1 MKNFTQSPKEI
12 FTIITL
18 ITLLSIAA
26 VNTIY
31 AQDQDGDGVLQVD
44 DLDDD
49 NDGVLDVVEGFGYNI
64 YSSTCVGEG
73 SIFIF
78 NKPALESGTALSAGA
93 IYRFSDV
100 VAGKDALVTIV
111 SVTNATITSID
122 DDTIGIADA
131 FQPGLTFD
139 NVVGTPGAEFKI
151 EIVDSG
157 MSTPLFIKSIGGVMS
172 DVDGVKSIRESYI
185 VKNVSGYAF
194 SNPTTVTAS
203 DLGGGLLQFDSDG
216 TKQTNTLTQDSDL
229 KVFFQNRNVYS
240 MSITFQAI
248 KDSTSTFSWYLTR
261 FMSFYANECSF
272 QTLTAPDVTITDL
285 INFDGDGL
293 ADYLDRDSDNDG
305 IPDLVEAGGVDT
317 DGDGVVDSNTDTNN
331 NGYYDVYDIF
341 NSGVLITDSD
351 TDGDG
356 ERNRVDLDA
365 DGDGITDLMESKG
378 IDSDQDGLIDSYTDT
393 DSDGYSDNVDGDVGN
408 DNISENMSNSSLV
421 TGADT
426 NADGIPNS
434 YPNANRDA
442 NGSPN
447 FLDLDADDDG
457 IVDNTEAQLTSG
469 YIAAA
474 GADTDRDGIDDNY
487 DSIVGYGGSGA
498 FPINNDG
505 SGNRDFLDLNSDYD
519 NELDAI
525 EAHDTNGDGVVNGSD
540 TPSANTG
547 LFLGVDIDGDG
558 IDDGFDNN
566 TTFADPTNSGL
577 TPMSHPD
584 VDGITVE
591 RDWREITPRSA
602 TIDFDGVDDY
612 LDTTTFINA
621 WGESTIMAWVKLD
634 NSFSN
639 AAFIAGQRMFNIEIT
654 NTKAFKIN
662 INVNN
667 TTAYTVQTVPVTTNL
682 WYHITGVFS
691 SADSELKIY
700 LNGNLVSQIAL
711 PAVCWLSNNSVN
723 TDGGLSVGRY
733 PGNNTKYFK
742 GSIDEVRVFSGALKD
757 SQIHQMICQEIE
769 IVGGNIRGI
778 VIDKDIVDN
787 GTASKIAS
795 STLEAYYPMTD
806 MLANKSTDKSTF
818 GRDIA
823 LHNIETIQD
832 QTAPMPYVTKA
843 GGDGNWSNNNNWL
856 HGDVWDI
863 TGVHPDCAIV
873 KIEDDLKTNVS
884 HNTIGLLIDS
894 GVKLE
899 VNNDVGITNTWYV
912 KLDGEID
919 LVGESQLI
927 QETFSE
933 LDVTSTGS
941 LERDQQGK
949 GDIYSYNFWS
959 SPVGSINATTINDAC
974 SINEVL
980 RDGTDANN
988 PQNITWVSGYDGAPT
1003 TPITLSSFWLFTF
1016 DNQVEE
1022 YASWQQVNQ
1031 TQDVKIGLGYTMK
1044 GSGSGSTSNTQNYTY
1059 VGKPNN
1065 GDISHALTAS
1075 NTSLLGNPYP
1085 SALDADQFI
1094 LDNIGVI
1101 EEDGDVIGAG
1111 VTTGALYFWEH
1122 FATNNSHVLAEY
1134 HGGYSTYNLSGA
1146 TMAIPDPM
1154 VSSNGTGSVLPK
1166 QYIPVGQGFFV
1177 EGGEGGIVQFNNGQ
1191 RVFQKESGGNSVF
1204 TRTSETTTS
1213 TSSNVSPP
1221 RADINRLYFNITLPD
1236 GPQRQLLLAVK
1247 EGTTQGVDFG
1257 YDAKLLDV
1265 NPTDIA
1271 WSLAD
1276 DTYVIQTIG
1285 ELTEDLE
1292 VPLHVKSASE
1302 GIGYFSIEE
1311 LQGIDPEIE
1320 IYFVDK
1326 QENIYADL
1334 REDVVAFNLDIGEFS
1349 NRYAIVFKNTETV
1362 LANED
1367 LDEFTNNLI
1376 VFYNSSTQSI
1386 QVNNTMFFSA
1396 KNISLYTVLGQKVL
1410 SSKKEYKHVKDI
1422 SVPVS
1427 VVTGT
1432 YLVRFEYNDGSM
1444 VAKKIII
1451 K

>member
-12 FTIITL
+12 FAIITL
-18 ITLLSIAA
+18 ITLFSIATI
-26 VNTIY
+26 NTIR
-31 AQDQDGDGVLQVD
+31 AQDQDGDGIMQVD

-64 YSSTCVGEG
+64 YNSTCVGEG
-73 SIFIF
+73 SVFVF
-78 NKPALESGTALSAGA
+78 KNPTLDSGTALSTGA
-93 IYRFSDV
+93 VYRFSNV

-111 SVTNATITSID
+111 AIKNATITSID

-131 FQPGLTFD
+131 FQPGLTFN
-139 NVVGTPGAEFKI
+139 NVIGTPGAEFKI

-172 DVDGVKSIRESYI
+172 DVDGVSSLRESYI

-194 SNPTTVTAS
+194 SGVTTLTAT
-203 DLGGGLLQFDSDG
+203 DLGGGLLQFTSDG
-216 TKQTNTLTQDSDL
+216 TKQTNTLTQDPDL

-248 KDSTSTFSWYLTR
+248 KTSTTTFSPYLKR
-261 FMSFYANECSF
+261 FMSFYANECAF
-272 QTLTAPDVTITDL
+272 QSLVAPDVTITDL

-293 ADYLDRDSDNDG
+293 ADYLDRDADNDG

-341 NSGVLITDSD
+341 NGGVLIEDTDN
-351 TDGDG
+351 DGDG
-356 ERNRVDLDA
+356 EKNRVDLDA

-378 IDSDQDGLIDSYTDT
+378 IDTDQNGLIDSYTDT
-393 DSDGYSDNVDGDVGN
+393 DADGYSDNVDGDVGN
-408 DNISENMSNSSLV
+408 DNFPENMSNSSLV
-421 TGADT
+421 TGTDID
-426 NADGIPNS
+426 ADGIPNT
-434 YPNANRDA
+434 YPNANGDG

-457 IVDNTEAQLTSG
+457 IVDNTEAQLTSAYLVISG
-469 YIAAA
+469 I
-474 GADTDRDGIDDNY
+474 DTDRDGIDDNY
-487 DSIVGYGGSGA
+487 DSIIGYGGSGA

-519 NELDAI
+519 NELDSV

-540 TPSANTG
+540 SPVANTG

-566 TTFADPTNSGL
+566 TALADPTNSGL
-577 TPMSHPD
+577 TPMSHPNF
-584 VDGITVE
+584 DGMTVE
-591 RDWREITPRSA
+591 RDWREVEPKSA

-612 LDTTTFINA
+612 LDTPTFING

-639 AAFIAGQRMFNIEIT
+639 SAFIAGQRMFNIEIT
-654 NTKAFKIN
+654 NAKIVQVNVN
-662 INVNN
+662 INN
-667 TTAYTVQTVPVTTNL
+667 TTSYTVQTSPISTNM

-691 SADSELKIY
+691 NVNSELKIY
-700 LNGNLVSQIAL
+700 LNGNLISQIAV
-711 PAVCWLSNNSVN
+711 PAACWLSNNSAN
-723 TDGGLSVGRY
+723 TDGGLSIGRY
-733 PGNNTKYFK
+733 PGNNAKYFK
-742 GSIDEVRVFSGALKD
+742 GSIDEVRVFSGALKE
-757 SQIHQMICQEIE
+757 SQIHQMICQEIKLE
-769 IVGGNIRGI
+769 GGNIRGV
-778 VIDKDIVDN
+778 VINKDIVDN
-787 GTASKIAS
+787 GTSSKIAS
-795 STLEAYYPMTD
+795 TTLEAYYPMTD
-806 MLANKSTDKSTF
+806 MLANRSTDKSTF
-818 GRDIA
+818 GRDIS

-843 GGDGNWSNNNNWL
+843 GGDGNWANNNNWL

-863 TGVHPDCAIV
+863 TGTHPDCAIV
-873 KIEDDLKTNVS
+873 KIEDNLSTNVS
-884 HNTIGLLIDS
+884 HSTIGLLIDS
-894 GVKLE
+894 GAKLE
-899 VNNDVGITNTWYV
+899 VNDDVGITNTWYV
-912 KLDGEID
+912 KLDGTID

-927 QETFSE
+927 QKAYSE
-933 LDVTSTGS
+933 LDVTSMGS

-959 SPVGSINATTINDAC
+959 SPVGSINATAINDPYT
-974 SINEVL
+974 IDEVL

-988 PQNITWVSGYDGAPT
+988 PQNITWASGYDGAPT
-1003 TPITLSSFWLFTF
+1003 TPITLSSYWLFTF

-1031 TQDVKIGLGYTMK
+1031 TQDVKVGLGYTMK
-1044 GSGSGSTSNTQNYTY
+1044 GSGSGATSNSQNYTF

-1065 GDISHALTAS
+1065 GDISHTLTAA

-1101 EEDGDVIGAG
+1101 EENGDVIGAG

-1134 HGGYSTYNLSGA
+1134 HGGYATYNLSGA

-1166 QYIPVGQGFFV
+1166 RYIPVGQGFFV
-1177 EGGEGGIVQFNNGQ
+1177 EGGEGGTVKFNNGQ

-1204 TRTSETTTS
+1204 TRTSEITTT
-1213 TSSNVSPP
+1213 TNGNVSPP
-1221 RADINRLYFNITLPD
+1221 RADINRLYFNVDLPD

-1247 EGTTQGVDFG
+1247 EGTTQEVDFG

-1271 WSLAD
+1271 WSLAN

-1292 VPLHVKSASE
+1292 IPLHVKSTSE

-1311 LQGIDPEIE
+1311 LQGIDSEIE

-1326 QENIYADL
+1326 QENTYTDL
-1334 REDVVAFNLDIGEFS
+1334 REGEVAFNIEIGEFFD
-1349 NRYAIVFKNTETV
+1349 RYSVVFKNTETV
-1362 LANED
+1362 LAHED
-1367 LDEFTNNLI
+1367 VNEFTNNLI
-1376 VFYNSSTQSI
+1376 VFYNSSTQNI
-1386 QVNNTMFFSA
+1386 QVNNTAFFSA
-1396 KNISLYTVLGQKVL
+1396 KDISLYNVLGQKVL
-1410 SSKKEYKHVKDI
+1410 ASNKEYKHVKDI
-1422 SVPVS
+1422 SVPVN
-1427 VVTGT
+1427 VATGT
-1432 YLVRFEYNDGSM
+1432 YFVRFECNEGVM
-1444 VAKKIII
+1444 ITEKIII